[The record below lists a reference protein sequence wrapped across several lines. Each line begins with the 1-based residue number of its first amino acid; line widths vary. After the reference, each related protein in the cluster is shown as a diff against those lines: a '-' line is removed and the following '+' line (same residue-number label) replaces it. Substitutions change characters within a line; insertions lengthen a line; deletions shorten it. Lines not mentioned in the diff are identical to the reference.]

1 VLWSSPAYI
10 GTSITI
16 ATIQPMCVA
25 ILFFADVVFDI
36 TGLDFMVCSTVLIAL
51 LQQQLTHAK

>member
-1 VLWSSPAYI
+1 
-10 GTSITI
+10 
-16 ATIQPMCVA
+16 MCVA